1 MDNLYSS
8 LESQYGLPEGSLSA
22 IRGAEKSDTYAVS
35 PKGAKGRFQFMPDT
49 AKAYGV
55 NTEDDISS
63 AIGAAK
69 YLADLKKQYGSFK
82 AAVAHYNGGNAAA
95 KAVLSGQEPPASETQ
110 NYLKNVSRSMAIDPN
125 KVQIGSA
132 IREPIDPNKV
142 QIESA
147 ASEPINPAEVKF
159 GAEAKIP
166 AKEPSSITNA
176 AEGFAKAFKDL
187 AQGAKQ
193 KLDIPAQFLEKQF
206 AESPVAKFG
215 VQMGMPT
222 AAQSAQQTQ
231 QDIINERSASAPMME
246 TLPGQAGYIGGQ
258 LAANYLGGKLLQGA
272 GAPTAGQAI
281 SNPMNYKQAMTAGGI
296 QGALQPTLPEES
308 SAFNTLAGTA
318 AGGLGLSMARG
329 LGNIAQPIK
338 EGLAPA
344 YQKAVDVL
352 KNSGI
357 PLDAAQ
363 ATGST
368 LLNRAKSMLGANPV
382 TAGAEEK
389 LIEQQKAGF
398 NRAALATI
406 GEKATAATSD
416 VMKNARERIDGVFKD
431 ILDRNNVSLTDDI
444 VSRVAKIQEG
454 ASEAEKKPIAN
465 LATRIFKSVDE
476 NGQIS
481 GQNAYQ
487 LKKDL
492 DLYAGDMKDTTMAHY
507 ARQLKST
514 LMDAINGSLDEADQA
529 SFSQARNQFRNMK
542 TIEGAIDK
550 EGTGSISP
558 ARLANIMNQ
567 KSNRATS
574 IYGKGDQSLVELA
587 QAGNMI
593 LKDKLPNSGTVQ
605 RAAALLAP
613 GAVTAAATGAYT
625 GDWEK
630 AGEYGLAGIAIPKGV
645 QMALRSP
652 AFAKYMTEGMG
663 KNALRDLLEKASESA
678 TLKKLPLAYEQQLM
692 QSYGREK

>member
-8 LESQYGLPEGSLSA
+8 LESQYDLPPGSLSA
-22 IRGAEKSDTYAVS
+22 IRGAEGSDTYAVS
-35 PKGAKGRFQFMPDT
+35 PKGAKGRFQFMPET

-82 AAVAHYNGGNAAA
+82 AAVAHYNGGNSAA
-95 KAVLSGQEPPASETQ
+95 KAILSGQEPPASETQ
-110 NYLKNVSRSMAIDPN
+110 NYLKNVNKSMTIDSN
-125 KVQIGSA
+125 EVQIGSTP
-132 IREPIDPNKV
+132 R
-142 QIESA
+142 
-147 ASEPINPAEVKF
+147 EPINPAEVEF

-166 AKEPSSITNA
+166 AKEPSNITNA

-206 AESPVAKFG
+206 AESPIAKFG
-215 VQMGMPT
+215 AQMGMPT

-231 QDIINERSASAPMME
+231 QDIINERAASAPMMQ

-272 GAPTAGQAI
+272 GAPTAAQAI

-308 SAFNTLAGTA
+308 TAFNTLAGTA
-318 AGGLGLSMARG
+318 AGGLGLSIARG
-329 LGNIAQPIK
+329 LGNVVQPIK
-338 EGLAPA
+338 EGLTPA
-344 YQKAVDVL
+344 YEKAVEVL

-368 LLNRAKSMLGANPV
+368 LLNRAKSMLNANPI

-389 LIEQQKAGF
+389 LADEQKSAF
-398 NRAALATI
+398 TRAVLGTI

-431 ILDRNNVSLTDDI
+431 ILDKNNVNLTDDI
-444 VSRVAKIQEG
+444 VSRVARIQEG
-454 ASEAEKKPIAN
+454 ATEAEKKPIAN
-465 LATRIFKSVDE
+465 IANRIFKSVDE

-487 LKKDL
+487 IKKDL
-492 DLYAGDMKDTTMAHY
+492 DLYAGDIKDTTLAHY

-514 LMDAINGSLDEADQA
+514 LMDAINGSLNETDQA
-529 SFSQARNQFRNMK
+529 AFSQARNQFRNMK

-550 EGTGSISP
+550 EGSGSISP
-558 ARLANIMNQ
+558 ARLANIMGQ
-567 KSNRATS
+567 KSNRAAS
-574 IYGKGDQSLVELA
+574 IYGKGNQSLVELA

-593 LKDKLPNSGTVQ
+593 LKDRLPNSGTVQ

-645 QMALRSP
+645 QMALRNP
-652 AFAKYMTEGMG
+652 TFAKYMTQGMG
-663 KNALRDLLEKASESA
+663 QNAIRDLLQSASQSPI
-678 TLKKLPLAYEQQLM
+678 TKKLPLAYEQQFL
-692 QSYGREK
+692 QTLGREKK